1 MNIKLSF
8 DLKITQDNI
17 KDIVITAL
25 EGGIRYW
32 ACLINEGKDF
42 DNYYKEPKGQSL
54 SEFVADLLLNNKS
67 VWFYDTE
74 NNFNETEKWEM
85 TLEKLLKG
93 IAKHVE
99 LSKRLSVIEDLDGGS
114 ADNIFQYALFND
126 IVYG

>member
-1 MNIKLSF
+1 MDIKLDF
-8 DLKITQDNI
+8 NLQLTKDDI

-32 ACLINEGKDF
+32 ACLINDSKEF
-42 DNYYKEPKGQSL
+42 DEYYKETKGRSL
-54 SEFVADLLLNNKS
+54 SEFVADLLLDNKS

-74 NNFNETEKWEM
+74 SDFDNAEKWEM
-85 TLEKLLKG
+85 TLEKLLNG
-93 IAKHVE
+93 IAKQVE
-99 LSKRLSVIEDLDGGS
+99 LSKRLSVMEDLDGGS